1 MNAIPT
7 RTVLVLSGSLLGVIG
22 GALLVSP
29 RDFLALSHVVIN
41 NDPGL
46 LSELAAPSGLL
57 IITGAFMILGAI
69 RLRLASLALS
79 AGALVYGSYGL
90 CRLAGMALHGLPS
103 DSLITATFVEL
114 VVAAVLT
121 GFRMGA
127 PKP

>member
-1 MNAIPT
+1 MNAVLT
-7 RTVLVLSGSLLGVIG
+7 RTVLVLCGALLGVIG

-29 RDFLALSHVVIN
+29 RDFLALSHVVTN

-57 IITGAFMILGAI
+57 ITTGAFMILGAI
-69 RLRLASLALS
+69 RLRLANRALS

-114 VVAAVLT
+114 FVAAVLT
-121 GFRMGA
+121 VFRMGA